1 MLENLS
7 GKDFKSQFKEN
18 KTLRLVTITVGAVAI
33 VVVGY
38 ILFNTF
44 VSGPANEKSK
54 DAYWTGLNYA
64 AQDSVDQA
72 IEELSRVVKEYDGK
86 VGGENAQFVLAR
98 MYMSKGDFKKALD
111 ELEGV
116 KVKDTYLSI
125 YAIGLQGDCQ
135 SEMGKYDEAKDLY
148 IEAAERNENEKTS
161 PDFLFKAALC
171 AEKQG
176 KNEEAAELYTRIK
189 DNYVMFSNQKAIEKY
204 IARAKNKPKK
214 G

>member
-7 GKDFKSQFKEN
+7 GKDFKTQFKEN
-18 KTLRLVTITVGAVAI
+18 KTLRLVTITVGAVVI
-33 VVVGY
+33 VVLGY
-38 ILFNTF
+38 LAYNTF
-44 VSGPANEKSK
+44 IGGPANEKSK
-54 DAYWTGLNYA
+54 DAYWAGLNYA
-64 AQDSVDQA
+64 SKDSVDQA
-72 IEELSRVVKEYDGK
+72 IDELTRAVKEYDGK

-116 KVKDTYLSI
+116 KLKDTYLSI
-125 YAIGLQGDCQ
+125 YAIGLQGDCY
-135 SEMGKYDEAKDLY
+135 SEMGNYAEAKDMY
-148 IEAAERNENEKTS
+148 IKAAETNENDKTS

-176 KNEEAAELYTRIK
+176 NNEEAAELYTRIK
-189 DNYVMFSNQKAIEKY
+189 DNYVMFSNQKAIDKY

-214 G
+214 